1 MSRNNGFTY
10 GRTLIALLITL
21 SILPLALSIFN
32 LVANLKPD
40 YNLVNNELA
49 LLDLR
54 RILLIAYDLKINDY
68 NLEFTYHNETY
79 NLYYVNDKL
88 ILTPGTQI
96 YLNDIKEACFS
107 CENNV
112 LYLDYITNNNKEYKS
127 VIGKE
132 KGFYIDD
139 FFNNND

>member
-54 RILLIAYDLKINDY
+54 RICKI
-68 NLEFTYHNETY
+68 
-79 NLYYVNDKL
+79 
-88 ILTPGTQI
+88 I
-96 YLNDIKEACFS
+96 
-107 CENNV
+107 
-112 LYLDYITNNNKEYKS
+112 
-127 VIGKE
+127 
-132 KGFYIDD
+132 
-139 FFNNND
+139 